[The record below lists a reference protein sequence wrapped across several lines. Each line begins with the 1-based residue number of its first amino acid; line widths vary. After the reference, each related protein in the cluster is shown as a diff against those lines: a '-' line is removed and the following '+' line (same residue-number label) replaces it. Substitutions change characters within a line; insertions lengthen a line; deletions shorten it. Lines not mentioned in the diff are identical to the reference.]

1 MRRVG
6 EKPDGAPTSIRRDVR
21 RETWRDPWNFS
32 LYLRFVY
39 HKALSGT
46 YQKIHWSVQ
55 KVLAFYPQED
65 FWLENAYIKGI
76 VVRDV

>member
-1 MRRVG
+1 MQSLHRGSFCAQDG

-46 YQKIHWSVQ
+46 YQKIHWS
-55 KVLAFYPQED
+55 A
-65 FWLENAYIKGI
+65 
-76 VVRDV
+76 